1 MKRNLPLVL
10 ALLLSIFTLPPSL
23 FAANRA
29 ADWRAVADAQKAGQP
44 KTASAALDSIIT
56 SALADGSHAEALK
69 AILQKTQTDASGEK
83 QKEQPAYVIRA
94 LNAWLADTPPADTNG
109 NARPTLSPQMR
120 PLLETALAKTW
131 WAYYQANRWQLLRRT
146 QTAEPPSDDFLTWDA
161 RRVLTETAS
170 HFEAALADSDT
181 LQKTPIATLAP
192 LLAKGELPDDYRPTL
207 YDFLVHEAIAFY
219 SAGEQGVSKSEDAF
233 EPAPDSPILG
243 TLEEFLAWNP
253 GSAEPKPGSIV
264 SQNQQPEN
272 TTDVSPVP
280 RNPTL
285 RAIQLYQQLLRF
297 HLDDPLPQLAL
308 ADADLARITWAAKVL
323 GNNDTTREIHAAALR
338 SFIKH
343 NTAAAPAV
351 AASASLTLARFLE
364 KDDPDAAVVAAQAG
378 VQLGTRARDDD
389 ISALN
394 NLIERITLPALG
406 NIVTESTWP
415 TDPANTPAQISIR
428 YRNQTKIHFRAY
440 KCDWGKSIHDRNARS
455 FRFTDYHKSFLT
467 SSRAIAKSWSAE
479 ISATPDYRYNEQ
491 KLDAPRDL
499 EPGFYVLIASFAEDF
514 SEENNAISCTTFWVS
529 NLAIVHDSRN
539 RTTGQLSG
547 YVVNATT
554 GEPVA
559 NASVTA
565 WLNVKSENTLETIEG
580 VTSPTGHFSLST
592 RADESF
598 RPRIS
603 SIHAVAPDGATV
615 STSFN
620 IQSRTTPPVIDRT
633 RTRVYF
639 FTDRAIYRPG
649 QTIHFKAVVLKHG
662 PARGKFKLLEDHP
675 ITIVIDDP
683 NNKKAGELELVTNG
697 FGSVTGS
704 FTIPAGRLNGRYR
717 LRGDNRENGFTTV
730 NIEEYKRPKFEVTL
744 APPSTAPKLNET
756 ASLTGTATA
765 YTGAPIDEA
774 KVKWRVRREVRWP
787 PWCWWFRPG
796 VSREIAHGVT
806 TTDANGKYT
815 LAFTALPDP
824 AVDPDDEPS
833 FKYTI
838 TAEVTDTSGETRTAK
853 HTVTIGHT
861 ALAATIATESDWHI
875 SSKPVTLKLSTATL
889 DGAPQTATGTV
900 AIHALKQPKKV
911 PRPSLDAARNTSYRR
926 ASTSTAT
933 RPVPDEN
940 SSDTRDWPIEKKSV
954 ITLPFTTDAETGKAE
969 LAPKLSAGI
978 YRAFVTTVDRFGKNV
993 TAQVDIRVL
1002 DPGASHHSIKEPLSI
1017 AAPSWTLHPGNTFEA
1032 LWSTGYDAARACIV
1046 IERDGKALRSF
1057 WTNPGATQQKI
1068 RVNITNSMRG
1078 GVLLRIFQMRDN
1090 RLVSEARLID
1100 VPWDNKQLKITWEH
1114 FTSKLVPGGRETWTA
1129 RITGPNAEPAAAEF
1143 AATLYDASL
1152 DQYRAHNWLSRIA
1165 PFRSQAM
1172 NNTRWHTSNRNSHLI
1187 RLHNDLNPVSP
1198 ASRAKAPLY
1207 RTWSDFT
1214 LRQWSDDSVRVGGGA
1229 FSTGDLVYLERF
1241 AVTEEARSST
1251 RNPTLSAA
1259 KAVPR
1264 SAVSADNYS
1273 GGLVP
1278 LGRPDG
1284 ATMTTPVWS
1293 VDQAPDLAAVT
1304 ARKNLN
1310 ETAFFF
1316 PQLLTD
1322 SDGSVRMEFTVP
1334 EALTRWK
1341 FLGFAHD
1348 KQLRSAILTDTA
1360 VTAKDLMVQPN
1371 PPRFL
1376 REGDTVEFTV
1386 KVTNMTDKPQTGSA
1400 QLTFADA
1407 STLKDMDI
1415 FTFETIDGEANRP
1428 KRPFTLAPN
1437 SSKTI
1442 SWRIYVSD
1450 GQGFL
1455 TYKAVASTGAVSD
1468 GEEGFLPV
1476 LSRRQLVTESITL
1489 PVRDKGTYT
1498 FSFDKLAASATDTT
1512 LRHESL
1518 TVQMTSNPAWYAV
1531 LALPNLME
1539 YPHGCTEQLF
1549 NRYYANVLAAH
1560 IANSDPKIARVFEQW
1575 RNTPAL
1581 ESPLLKNEDLK
1592 SVLIEETPWLRDA
1605 TRESEN
1611 RRAIGN
1617 LFDAN
1622 RPAAQTQAIIAQLA
1636 ERQMNDGL
1644 WAWFPG
1650 GRGSDYITRYL
1661 VAGFARLRHFGIPL
1675 DNRADTMLKRAVTAL
1690 DAALAKHHAE
1700 LIASKNFNPDDKHLG
1715 SADAFQLYTRSF
1727 YLKEIPIPDTA
1738 RAAYDFYAAQAR
1750 KHWLS
1755 LPRQSQGHAALALAR
1770 MGDTA
1775 TPAAIV
1781 TSLKQHAQNHDELGM
1796 YWADTNRGWFWWQAP
1811 IETQALM
1818 IEVFDEVARDA
1829 QAVSDLQLWLLKQKQ
1844 TQAWPSTKATAD
1856 AVYALLLRGA
1866 DKLASDALVT
1876 VSLGGKKIA
1885 PAQSEAGTGYYRE
1898 RIPGPSITPA
1908 MGEKITV
1915 TKTNAGPAWGGVT
1928 WQYLQTI
1935 DKITPHEGTPLT
1947 LKKTLWKQ
1955 INTSSGPTLVA
1966 LDKTKLEPGDT
1977 LIARIELRTDREM
1990 EFVHLKDQR
1999 GSGTEPVNVLSG
2011 YRWKN
2016 GLGYYESTRDTATHF
2031 FMDWLPAGTHVFEY
2045 PVRVQLRGVYESGIA
2060 EIQCMYAPEYNSHSA
2075 STTLVVE

>member
-1 MKRNLPLVL
+1 MHLRRLAL
-10 ALLLSIFTLPPSL
+10 ALLFSLFTLHPTL
-23 FAANRA
+23 FAADRA

-44 KTASAALDSIIT
+44 QTAAAALDSIIT
-56 SALADGSHAEALK
+56 NALADGSHAEALK

-83 QKEQPAYVIRA
+83 QKEQSAYVIRA

-146 QTAEPPSDDFLTWDA
+146 QTTEPPSDDFLTWGA

-170 HFEAALADSDT
+170 HFEAALVDSDT

-192 LLAKGELPDDYRPTL
+192 LLLKGKFPDAYRPTL

-219 SAGEQGVSKSEDAF
+219 SAGEQGVPKSEDAF
-233 EPAPDSPILG
+233 EPTPDSPILG
-243 TLEEFLAWNP
+243 TLEEFLAWNTAST
-253 GSAEPKPGSIV
+253 GNAS
-264 SQNQQPEN
+264 
-272 TTDVSPVP
+272 VSPA
-280 RNPTL
+280 L

-297 HLDDPLPQLAL
+297 HLSDPFPPHAL
-308 ADADLARITWAAKVL
+308 ADADLARITWAAKFL
-323 GNNDTTREIHAAALR
+323 GNNDTTRKRHADALRAFIDRWEYDDTRIAVFACARLAKLLEIADPAASHAAATRGVSIDRRGYDKTCHEIIERLEHP
-338 SFIKH
+338 SI
-343 NTAAAPAV
+343 TELITEYTWPA
-351 AASASLTLARFLE
+351 
-364 KDDPDAAVVAAQAG
+364 DPDATMPG
-378 VQLGTRARDDD
+378 
-389 ISALN
+389 
-394 NLIERITLPALG
+394 IT
-406 NIVTESTWP
+406 V
-415 TDPANTPAQISIR
+415 R
-428 YRNQTKIHFRAY
+428 YRNQTQIHFRAIPVEWETFL
-440 KCDWGKSIHDRNARS
+440 KKKNNRLS
-455 FRFTDYHKSFLT
+455 RFSEKNRLEILSLAPSKTWT
-467 SSRAIAKSWSAE
+467 AE
-479 ISATPDYRYNEQ
+479 LPATPDYCYREE
-491 KLDAPRDL
+491 KLPAPRDL
-499 EPGFYVLIASFAEDF
+499 EPGFYFIVASLYKTDLF
-514 SEENNAISCTTFWVS
+514 SEEHNITAFSPVWVS
-529 NLAIVHDSRN
+529 TLAIVRN
-539 RTTGQLSG
+539 EARDGRISG
-547 YVVNATT
+547 YVVDATT
-554 GEPVA
+554 GEPIADATVH
-559 NASVTA
+559 A
-565 WLNVKSENTLETIEG
+565 WQ
-580 VTSPTGHFSLST
+580 ST
-592 RADESF
+592 DSNERVPLTPA
-598 RPRIS
+598 RTNI
-603 SIHAVAPDGATV
+603 DGAFEFANTGASSRKYHDYTV
-615 STSFN
+615 LATALDGQAISTK
-620 IQSRTTPPVIDRT
+620 TP
-633 RTRVYF
+633 VYIRNPTDKASASKQIFF
-639 FTDRAIYRPG
+639 FTDRSIYRPG
-649 QTIHFKAVVLKHG
+649 QTIQFKAVLLRANAARDNNKPLANRSVTVVLS
-662 PARGKFKLLEDHP
+662 
-675 ITIVIDDP
+675 DP
-683 NNKKAGELELVTNG
+683 NNKEVSRVEFRTND
-697 FGSVTGS
+697 FGSISGS
-704 FTIPAGRLNGRYR
+704 FTVPAGRLAGHYR
-717 LRGDNRENGFTTV
+717 LHAIDKQGGASFR
-730 NIEEYKRPKFEVTL
+730 IEEYKRPKFEVSL
-744 APPSTAPKLNET
+744 PAPETAPKLDSVVT
-756 ASLTGTATA
+756 LSGTAIA
-765 YTGAPIDEA
+765 YTGAPIDGA
-774 KVKWRVRREVRWP
+774 KVKWRVRRLVRVP
-787 PWCWWFRPG
+787 DWCWWFIPARTD
-796 VSREIAHGVT
+796 REVAHGT
-806 TTDANGKYT
+806 GGTDLAGK
-815 LAFTALPDP
+815 FTITFDTIPDKT
-824 AVDPDDEPS
+824 VDAKNEPV
-833 FKYTI
+833 FDYAI
-838 TAEVTDTSGETRTAK
+838 TAEITDATGETRT
-853 HTVTIGHT
+853 VTRVISVGYT
-861 ALAATIATESDWHI
+861 ALAATVSAGEWQTTDDPVFFNLAT
-875 SSKPVTLKLSTATL
+875 KTL
-889 DGAPQTATGTV
+889 DGTAQTTTGTL
-900 AIHALKQPKKV
+900 AIHALKQPSTV
-911 PRPSLDAARNTSYRR
+911 PQPALPAIYRHFKSKNSPEPNPADIR
-926 ASTSTAT
+926 GWPESVVVAT
-933 RPVPDEN
+933 Q
-940 SSDTRDWPIEKKSV
+940 T
-954 ITLPFTTDAETGKAE
+954 FTTAADTGVAE
-969 LAPKLSAGI
+969 LTEKLPAGI
-978 YRAFVTTVDRFGKNV
+978 YRAIVKTKDRFGKPV
-993 TAQVDIRVL
+993 TARTEFRVL
-1002 DPGASHHSIKEPLSI
+1002 EPDSNRYGVKESFNL
-1017 AAPSWTLHPGNTFEA
+1017 AAPSWTAQPGDTINA
-1032 LWSTGYDAARACIV
+1032 LWSSGYDSARALV
-1046 IERDGKALRSF
+1046 SIEQNQKVLRRF
-1057 WTNPGATQQKI
+1057 WTKSGITQQQI
-1068 RVNITNSMRG
+1068 SIPVSESMRG
-1078 GVLLRIFQMRDN
+1078 GITLRIFQMRDN
-1090 RLVSEARLID
+1090 RLVSKSREIEI
-1100 VPWDNKQLKITWEH
+1100 PWDNKRLKITWEH
-1114 FTSKLVPGGRETWTA
+1114 FNSKLVPGGRETWAAKIAGPDA
-1129 RITGPNAEPAAAEF
+1129 RKTAAEMT
-1143 AATLYDASL
+1143 AALYDASL
-1152 DQYRAHNWLSRIA
+1152 DQFYSHGWGDLSGI
-1165 PFRSQAM
+1165 FRRNR
-1172 NNTRWHTSNRNSHLI
+1172 NNTSWTATNALNS
-1187 RLHNDLNPVSP
+1187 
-1198 ASRAKAPLY
+1198 
-1207 RTWSDFT
+1207 FT
-1214 LRQWSDDSVRVGGGA
+1214 LKTKNTPQKRTRTVIKSPYRHWNNAIFRYWHRNAFSFRDGADVVVLEKFTVSSGRSRKSKIASGKQSAQPTSEQDVVRVGGLDPKYAG
-1229 FSTGDLVYLERF
+1229 FSMDGI
-1241 AVTEEARSST
+1241 
-1251 RNPTLSAA
+1251 TLA
-1259 KAVPR
+1259 
-1264 SAVSADNYS
+1264 S
-1273 GGLVP
+1273 GGGNSTDRANAFRVYNEDAETKT
-1278 LGRPDG
+1278 RPSSS
-1284 ATMTTPVWS
+1284 P
-1293 VDQAPDLAAVT
+1293 APDLTAVT

-1518 TVQMTSNPAWYAV
+1518 TVQMTGNPAWYAV

-1539 YPHGCTEQLF
+1539 YPHECTEQLF
-1549 NRYYANVLAAH
+1549 NRYYANALAAH

-1592 SVLIEETPWLRDA
+1592 SVLIEETPWLHDA

-1622 RPAAQTQAIIAQLA
+1622 RTAAQTQAIIAQLA

-1661 VAGFARLRHFGIPL
+1661 VAGFARLRHFEKKSVQGGARVP
-1675 DNRADTMLKRAVTAL
+1675 RADTGVPPVAQAMLKRAVTAL

-1700 LIASKNFNPDDKHLG
+1700 LIATEDFNPADNHIR

-1781 TSLKQHAQNHDELGM
+1781 TSLKQHAKNHDELGM

-1818 IEVFDEVARDA
+1818 IEVFDEVARDS

-1898 RIPGPSITPA
+1898 RIPGPSITPS

-1915 TKTNAGPAWGGVT
+1915 TKTDAGPAWGGVT

-1977 LIARIELRTDREM
+1977 LIARIELRTDRDM

>member
-10 ALLLSIFTLPPSL
+10 ALLFSLFTLHTSL

-44 KTASAALDSIIT
+44 KTASAALDKIIT
-56 SALADGSHAEALK
+56 GAIADETWPEAVR
-69 AILQKTQTDASGEK
+69 AILAKTQIDAFIEEPR
-83 QKEQPAYVIRA
+83 EQAATAIRA
-94 LNAWLADTPPADTNG
+94 LNTWLADDHAPALP
-109 NARPTLSPQMR
+109 ASMR
-120 PLLETALAKTW
+120 PLLEAALAKTW
-131 WAYYQANRWQLLRRT
+131 WEYYQANRWHLLQRT
-146 QTAEPPSDDFLTWDA
+146 QTSEQPSDDFLTWDA
-161 RRVLTETAS
+161 RRVLAKTAQ
-170 HFEAALADSDT
+170 HFEAALANPSA
-181 LQKTPIATLAP
+181 LQRTPIDIFEP
-192 LLAKGELPDDYRPTL
+192 LIAKGELPDTYRPTL
-207 YDFLVHEAIAFY
+207 YDFLINEAIAFY
-219 SAGEQGVSKSEDAF
+219 SAGDQGVSKSEDAF
-233 EPAPDSPILG
+233 EPEADSPILG
-243 TLEEFLAWNP
+243 SLEEFLAWNAAGT
-253 GSAEPKPGSIV
+253 GSAGI
-264 SQNQQPEN
+264 
-272 TTDVSPVP
+272 SPS
-280 RNPTL
+280 L
-285 RAIQLYQQLLRF
+285 RAVQLYQQLLRF
-297 HLDDPLPQLAL
+297 HLDDPQPQVAL
-308 ADADLARITWAAKVL
+308 TDADLHRINWAASLL
-323 GNNDTTREIHAAALR
+323 GQPARERHLAALR
-338 SFIKH
+338 DYIARNEKLH
-343 NTAAAPAV
+343 VATTAC
-351 AASASLTLARFLE
+351 LRLAQLLE
-364 KDDPDAAVVAAQAG
+364 
-378 VQLGTRARDDD
+378 
-389 ISALN
+389 S
-394 NLIERITLPALG
+394 
-406 NIVTESTWP
+406 
-415 TDPANTPAQISIR
+415 TDPAAAYAAAQQGIRLHPRAPFANDCRNLIARLDAPSLQSIMTERTWAHPAPEITIR
-428 YRNQTKIHFRAY
+428 YRNQQKLY
-440 KCDWGKSIHDRNARS
+440 
-455 FRFTDYHKSFLT
+455 L
-467 SSRAIAKSWSAE
+467 RAIPCEWEMFLQKSHNRPENISRNEFNALLASAPAKEWTTTLPP
-479 ISATPDYRYNEQ
+479 TPDHAYRDE
-491 KLDAPRDL
+491 KIPSPTDL
-499 EPGFYVLIASFAEDF
+499 SPGFYFIVASFDESF
-514 SEENNAISCTTFWVS
+514 SDNKNLLAHAPVWVS
-529 NLAIVHDSRN
+529 DLAIIRN
-539 RTTGQLSG
+539 QSYEGPLTG

-554 GEPVA
+554 GEPQHGVTL
-559 NASVTA
+559 TA
-565 WLNVKSENTLETIEG
+565 WRSTTKGDRLALPASTTEADGSFTIPTPYLENEYPNYVL
-580 VTSPTGHFSLST
+580 LA
-592 RADESF
+592 RA
-598 RPRIS
+598 PGGQ
-603 SIHAVAPDGATV
+603 AVASPGTIYLN
-615 STSFN
+615 SHP
-620 IQSRTTPPVIDRT
+620 QTPASPYDSIVFFADRS
-633 RTRVYF
+633 
-639 FTDRAIYRPG
+639 IYRPG
-649 QTIHFKAVVLKHG
+649 QEIRFKGVVFRSDNENADYTPLAQHT
-662 PARGKFKLLEDHP
+662 A
-675 ITIVIDDP
+675 TVILNDP
-683 NNKKAGELELVTNG
+683 NGKEAARVTLTTND
-697 FGSVTGS
+697 FGSLSGS
-704 FTIPAGRLNGRYR
+704 FTVPAGRLTGYYR
-717 LRGDNRENGFTTV
+717 ISTTSGERGATGIR
-730 NIEEYKRPKFEVTL
+730 IEEYKRPKFEVTL
-744 APPSTAPKLNET
+744 PAPETAPKLDSAVT
-756 ASLTGTATA
+756 LTGTATA
-765 YTGAPIDEA
+765 YTGAPIDGA
-774 KVKWRVRREVRWP
+774 KVTWRVRRIVRWP
-787 PWCWWFRPG
+787 RWCAWFLPRIET
-796 VSREIAHGVT
+796 REIAHDT
-806 TTDANGKYT
+806 IATDAAGKFT
-815 LAFTALPDP
+815 IQFTAHPDKT
-824 AVDPDDEPS
+824 ADAKNEPI
-833 FKYTI
+833 FDYTI
-838 TAEVTDTSGETRTAK
+838 TAEVTDTTGETRTASR
-853 HTVTIGHT
+853 TISVGYT
-861 ALAATIATESDWHI
+861 ALAADI
-875 SSKPVTLKLSTATL
+875 SAAEWQTDQAPVTLKIKTTTL
-889 DGAPQTATGTV
+889 DGISQSAQGTV
-900 AIHALKQPKKV
+900 AIHALKQPDKI
-911 PRPSLDAARNTSYRR
+911 PQARLHTYYYYGYTPESENTNPADIRNWPESPDAL
-926 ASTSTAT
+926 STHT
-933 RPVPDEN
+933 
-940 SSDTRDWPIEKKSV
+940 
-954 ITLPFTTDAETGKAE
+954 FTTDAKTGLAE
-969 LAPKLSAGI
+969 IAAKLPAGL
-978 YRAFVTTVDRFGKNV
+978 YRAIVSTKDRFGKTV
-993 TAQVDIRVL
+993 AARTEIRVL
-1002 DPGASHHSIKEPLSI
+1002 APDATRYENKQDFVFAASSLTLQPGD
-1017 AAPSWTLHPGNTFEA
+1017 TFTA
-1032 LWSTGYDAARACIV
+1032 LWGSGYDTARALV
-1046 IERDGKALRSF
+1046 SFEQNGKILRSY
-1057 WTNPGATQQKI
+1057 WTDAGVTQQKI
-1068 RVNITNSMRG
+1068 TLPITESMRG
-1078 GVLLRIFQMRDN
+1078 GVTLRVFQVRDN
-1090 RLVSEARLID
+1090 RLVSATREIS
-1100 VPWDNKQLKITWEH
+1100 VPWETKKLKITWEH
-1114 FTSKLVPGGRETWTA
+1114 FNSKLVPGGRETWTA
-1129 RITGPNAEPAAAEF
+1129 RITGPDAEHAAAEF
-1143 AATLYDASL
+1143 AAALYDASL
-1152 DQYRAHNWLSRIA
+1152 DQ
-1165 PFRSQAM
+1165 F
-1172 NNTRWHTSNRNSHLI
+1172 
-1187 RLHNDLNPVSP
+1187 SP
-1198 ASRAKAPLY
+1198 H
-1207 RTWSDFT
+1207 
-1214 LRQWSDDSVRVGGGA
+1214 QWSDLTGIFRQNYNRSSGWGTTNDAVSFRTMVNDLHIRQRRVQNKPPYRHWASSERLPFAGINFYYNNGSEIVMLDRFMVTSEREGRAQVIVEQRAAPASPARIGGLDFRYADSKMDSATLGSA
-1229 FSTGDLVYLERF
+1229 STGEFMKSMPGVSLEPD
-1241 AVTEEARSST
+1241 AS
-1251 RNPTLSAA
+1251 NPSA
-1259 KAVPR
+1259 
-1264 SAVSADNYS
+1264 S
-1273 GGLVP
+1273 
-1278 LGRPDG
+1278 
-1284 ATMTTPVWS
+1284 
-1293 VDQAPDLAAVT
+1293 APDLAAVT

-1498 FSFDKLAASATDTT
+1498 FRFPKLAESETSALQSFSPSA

-1539 YPHGCTEQLF
+1539 YPHECTEQLF
-1549 NRYYANVLAAH
+1549 NRYYANALAAH

-1622 RPAAQTQAIIAQLA
+1622 RTAAQTQAIIAQLA
-1636 ERQMNDGL
+1636 ERQMNNGL

-1700 LIASKNFNPDDKHLG
+1700 LIATKNFNPDGNHIR

-1738 RAAYDFYAAQAR
+1738 RAAYDFYTAQAR

-1770 MGDTA
+1770 MSDTA

-1781 TSLKQHAQNHDELGM
+1781 TSLKQHAKNHDELGM

-1818 IEVFDEVARDA
+1818 IEVFDEVARDT

-1876 VSLGGKKIA
+1876 VSLGGKKIE

-1898 RIPGPSITPA
+1898 RIPGPSITPS

-1915 TKTNAGPAWGGVT
+1915 TKTDAGPAWGGVT

-1977 LIARIELRTDREM
+1977 LIARIELRTDRDM

-2031 FMDWLPAGTHVFEY
+2031 FMDWLSAGTHVFEY

>member
-10 ALLLSIFTLPPSL
+10 ALLLSLFTLHPSL
-23 FAANRA
+23 FAADRA

-44 KTASAALDSIIT
+44 KTASAALDKIIT
-56 SALADGSHAEALK
+56 GAIADEAWPEAVR
-69 AILQKTQTDASGEK
+69 AILIKAQADAANVDRRG
-83 QKEQPAYVIRA
+83 QPAARIRS
-94 LNAWLADTPPADTNG
+94 LTAWLADDHAPALP
-109 NARPTLSPQMR
+109 ASMR
-120 PLLETALAKTW
+120 PLLEAALAKTW
-131 WAYYQANRWQLLRRT
+131 WNYYQQNRWQLLQRT
-146 QTAEPPSDDFLTWDA
+146 QTAEQPSDDFRTWDA
-161 RRVLTETAS
+161 RRVLAETAR
-170 HFEAALADSDT
+170 HFEAALADPVV
-181 LQKTPIATLAP
+181 LQKTPIAKLEP
-192 LLAKGELPDDYRPTL
+192 LLAKGNLPDDYRPTL

-219 SAGEQGVSKSEDAF
+219 SAGEQGVAKSENTF
-233 EPAPDSPILG
+233 EPTPDSPILG
-243 TLEEFLAWNP
+243 SLEEFLAWNP
-253 GSAEPKPGSIV
+253 ESGTSSPPVKSELGQVARTT
-264 SQNQQPEN
+264 QP
-272 TTDVSPVP
+272 V
-280 RNPTL
+280 L

-308 ADADLARITWAAKVL
+308 ADIEHSRLNWAARILGSPAQDRYFAALRDFIERASPAEPSVA
-323 GNNDTTREIHAAALR
+323 TAAALTLAQLR
-338 SFIKH
+338 QH
-343 NTAAAPAV
+343 DAPDEAV
-351 AASASLTLARFLE
+351 AIAQ
-364 KDDPDAAVVAAQAG
+364 AAVNNDANSLNKSAFNSLRNIIVRIKAG
-378 VQLGTRARDDD
+378 SLQ
-389 ISALN
+389 S
-394 NLIERITLPALG
+394 IT
-406 NIVTESTWP
+406 TESTWP
-415 TDPANTPAQISIR
+415 ISDDATAPFISVQ
-428 YRNQTKIHFRAY
+428 YRNLKKVYFRAY
-440 KCDWGKSIHDRNARS
+440 EVDQNALIKSQNSIFMSANWDQFKDR
-455 FRFTDYHKSFLT
+455 K
-467 SSRAIAKSWSAE
+467 IAKSWNANLP
-479 ISATPDYRYNEQ
+479 ATPDYRYRDE
-491 KLDAPRDL
+491 KLPAPRDL
-499 EPGFYVLIASFAEDF
+499 KPGLYLIAASPDKNF
-514 SEENNAISCTTFWVS
+514 SEEKNVITTATVWVS
-529 NLAIVHDSRN
+529 DLAIIHNGYN
-539 RTTGQLSG
+539 RLDGNVSG
-547 YVVNATT
+547 FVVNAITGDPVPAATVSAAFDGENENYHVEKTT
-554 GEPVA
+554 A
-559 NASVTA
+559 NEDGFFLLTDNRA
-565 WLNVKSENTLETIEG
+565 KS
-580 VTSPTGHFSLST
+580 
-592 RADESF
+592 
-598 RPRIS
+598 PRHNRLRV
-603 SIHAVAPDGATV
+603 IHAIAPDGRVIAV
-615 STSFN
+615 SSN
-620 IQSRTTPPVIDRT
+620 DYGYANHPPAGNEHT
-633 RTRVYF
+633 RIYF
-639 FTDRAIYRPG
+639 FTDRSIYRPG
-649 QTIHFKAVVLKHG
+649 QSINFKAVAMRAIPKKG
-662 PARGKFKLLEDHP
+662 NYSLLTNHRL
-675 ITIVIDDP
+675 TIVLSDP
-683 NNKKAGELELVTNG
+683 NSKEAGKLELVTNG
-697 FGSVTGS
+697 FGSVSGS
-704 FTIPAGRLNGRYR
+704 FTVPAGRLTGYYR
-717 LRGDNRENGFTTV
+717 LHSQTNEIGDTSV
-730 NIEEYKRPKFEVTL
+730 NVEEYKRPKFEVTL
-744 APPSTAPKLNET
+744 PAPEIAPKLNDT
-756 ASLTGTATA
+756 VTLAGAAVS
-765 YTGAPIDEA
+765 YTGAPIDGA
-774 KVKWRVRREVRWP
+774 KVTWRVQRLIRWP
-787 PWCWWFRPG
+787 RWCWWTDFLPNQPHA
-796 VSREIAHGVT
+796 IAHGT
-806 TTDANGKYT
+806 ATTDASGKFT
-815 LAFTALPDP
+815 LEFTALPDP
-824 AVDPDDEPS
+824 VADAKNEPVFAYS
-833 FKYTI
+833 V
-838 TAEVTDTSGETRTAK
+838 TAEVTDTTGETRTASR
-853 HTVTIGHT
+853 TVSVGYTAIAADITIEG
-861 ALAATIATESDWHI
+861 DWLTDQA
-875 SSKPVTLKLSTATL
+875 PVALKLATTTL
-889 DGAPQTATGTV
+889 DGAPQSATGQI
-900 AIHALKQPKKV
+900 AFHALTQPASV
-911 PRPSLDAARNTSYRR
+911 PQPEAQKGRYYYHR
-926 ASTSTAT
+926 ASSEYSTIDPTS
-933 RPVPDEN
+933 PDPQK
-940 SSDTRDWPIEKKSV
+940 WPAEKDALA
-954 ITLPFTTDAETGKAE
+954 IQAFTTDSKTG
-969 LAPKLSAGI
+969 LAKITQKLPAGI
-978 YRAFVTTVDRFGKNV
+978 YRAIVTTQDRFGKPV
-993 TAQVDIRVL
+993 TAQTEIRVL
-1002 DPGASHHSIKEPLSI
+1002 APEAPRHPIKEPISL
-1017 AAPSWTLHPGNTFEA
+1017 AAPNWTAQPGDTLTA
-1032 LWSTGYDAARACIV
+1032 LWSSGYDTARAHIS
-1046 IERDGKALRSF
+1046 IEQDGETLRAF
-1057 WTNPGATQQKI
+1057 WTKPNASQQHI
-1068 RVNITNSMRG
+1068 PIEITESMRG
-1078 GVLLRIFQMRDN
+1078 GITLNIVQVRDN
-1090 RLVSEARLID
+1090 RLVTKTRRID
-1100 VPWDNKQLKITWEH
+1100 IPWGNKKLKISWEH
-1114 FTSKLVPGGRETWTA
+1114 FNSKLVPGGRETWTA
-1129 RITGPNAEPAAAEF
+1129 KITSPDATTVAAEF
-1143 AATLYDASL
+1143 AAALYDASL
-1152 DQYRAHNWLSRIA
+1152 DQYRPHNWPSTIA
-1165 PFRSQAM
+1165 PFRFESGYYR
-1172 NNTRWHTSNRNSHLI
+1172 NWSISNRGIEFDDVIYSIKLKYHRINHGSQYRHWGI
-1187 RLHNDLNPVSP
+1187 SFNTNDIIKLDRYVVTDEESSGVMQQRAASSYIEAVSVDNFGEISNKTVGEFMKYMP
-1198 ASRAKAPLY
+1198 GVTLDLSDEEAS
-1207 RTWSDFT
+1207 FI
-1214 LRQWSDDSVRVGGGA
+1214 RVGGLDPKHAA
-1229 FSTGDLVYLERF
+1229 FSVDGI
-1241 AVTEEARSST
+1241 
-1251 RNPTLSAA
+1251 PLS
-1259 KAVPR
+1259 P
-1264 SAVSADNYS
+1264 
-1273 GGLVP
+1273 
-1278 LGRPDG
+1278 
-1284 ATMTTPVWS
+1284 
-1293 VDQAPDLAAVT
+1293 APDLTAVT

-1400 QLTFADA
+1400 QLSFADA
-1407 STLKDMDI
+1407 SSLEAVNL
-1415 FTFETIDGEANRP
+1415 FTGSTVNSEQKPVNFSLGANRSQ
-1428 KRPFTLAPN
+1428 TL
-1437 SSKTI
+1437 
-1442 SWRIYVSD
+1442 SWRITIPD

-1498 FSFDKLAASATDTT
+1498 FRFPKLAESETSALQSFSPSA

-1518 TVQMTSNPAWYAV
+1518 TVQMTGNPAWYAV

-1539 YPHGCTEQLF
+1539 YPHECTEQLF
-1549 NRYYANVLAAH
+1549 NRYYANALAAH

-1622 RPAAQTQAIIAQLA
+1622 RTAAQTQAIIAQLA

-1700 LIASKNFNPDDKHLG
+1700 LIATENFNPDGNHIR

-1727 YLKEIPIPDTA
+1727 YLKQIPIPDTA
-1738 RAAYDFYAAQAR
+1738 RAAYDFYTAQAR

-1818 IEVFDEVARDA
+1818 IEVFDEVARDT

-1876 VSLGGKKIA
+1876 VSLGGKKIE

-1898 RIPGPSITPA
+1898 RIPGPSITPS

-1915 TKTNAGPAWGGVT
+1915 TKTDAGPAWGGVT

-1977 LIARIELRTDREM
+1977 LIARIELRTDRDM